1 MATVPNMDTPSESP
15 SEPRLCFVDKINIVF
30 QVLWNVEQVENEE
43 ERRNELRDAAL
54 GKVNGGGQRI
64 KEGDL

>member
-1 MATVPNMDTPSESP
+1 M
-15 SEPRLCFVDKINIVF
+15 
-30 QVLWNVEQVENEE
+30 WNVEQVENEE
-43 ERRNELRDAAL
+43 ERGNELRDAAL

>member
-1 MATVPNMDTPSESP
+1 M
-15 SEPRLCFVDKINIVF
+15 NIVF